1 MKKLLAL
8 ALTTVLAVSVLS
20 GCGAAKE
27 EAAAPAAEQPA
38 EATAEAAA
46 TDAAPAAEA
55 ATTEAAPAAEG
66 GVITVAASPTPH
78 AIILEHVK
86 EKLAAQGWDLQV
98 TEFEDYVQP
107 NNVVESGEFSANYF
121 QHIPY
126 LNDFNAEHGTHLVSV
141 AQLHYEPF
149 GIYPGVSN
157 DLSDIK
163 DGAEIAVPNDTT
175 NEARALQLLEANGII
190 TLKEGVGL
198 EATVKDIEE
207 NPHNV
212 KIVELEAAQVSRV
225 INEAD
230 FVVLNGNYAMEA
242 GLSVGV
248 DALAAEA
255 SESEA
260 AQTFANILVV
270 EEGNENDPGVQAL
283 ISALKDDEVREWIN
297 TEFDGSVVP
306 LF

>member
-1 MKKLLAL
+1 MKKLLTLAL
-8 ALTTVLAVSVLS
+8 AAVLGVTTLA
-20 GCGAAKE
+20 GCSSTGASAGAQTADTPSQTTDASAK
-27 EAAAPAAEQPA
+27 ADAPADGGSAS
-38 EATAEAAA
+38 
-46 TDAAPAAEA
+46 
-55 ATTEAAPAAEG
+55 G

-86 EKLAAQGWDLQV
+86 DKLAEQGWELKI

-107 NNVVESGEFSANYF
+107 NNVVESGEFTANYF
-121 QHIPY
+121 QHVPY

-141 AQLHYEPF
+141 KELHYEPF

-157 DLSDIK
+157 DLSNVK

-190 TLKEGVGL
+190 KLKEGVGL

-242 GLSVGV
+242 GLSVGK

-260 AQTFANILVV
+260 AQTFANVLVV
-270 EEGNENDPGVQAL
+270 KEGNENDPGVQAL
-283 ISALKDDEVREWIN
+283 ISALADDEVRSWIDS
-297 TEFDGSVVP
+297 EFDGSVIP